1 MLSVSACNPFAM
13 KEFTIKQPLKEVCS
27 VKNQKMAEQYGW
39 VMKCDLFNN
48 GTQANVT
55 VRPESNSVGEM
66 ILLCKDE
73 GEKTSC
79 KIYHNTLFK

>member
-1 MLSVSACNPFAM
+1 
-13 KEFTIKQPLKEVCS
+13 
-27 VKNQKMAEQYGW
+27 
-39 VMKCDLFNN
+39 MKCDLFNN